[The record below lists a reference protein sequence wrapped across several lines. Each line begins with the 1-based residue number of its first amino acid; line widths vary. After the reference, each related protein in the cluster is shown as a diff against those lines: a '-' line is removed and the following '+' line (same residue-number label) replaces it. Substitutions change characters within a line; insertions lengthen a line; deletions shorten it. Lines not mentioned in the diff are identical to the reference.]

1 MIDRQVIALAVT
13 SMSPEGRQAAEA
25 EAVKRCMRIEDVVL
39 EANLEMVQ
47 KQLYSLRRVTPALT
61 VIEGGRA

>member
-1 MIDRQVIALAVT
+1 MIDRQVVALAVA
-13 SMSPEGRQAAEA
+13 SMSPEGLRVAKEEAA
-25 EAVKRCMRIEDVVL
+25 MRRMSVGDVVL

-47 KQLYSLRRVTPALT
+47 DQLYSLRRVTPALT